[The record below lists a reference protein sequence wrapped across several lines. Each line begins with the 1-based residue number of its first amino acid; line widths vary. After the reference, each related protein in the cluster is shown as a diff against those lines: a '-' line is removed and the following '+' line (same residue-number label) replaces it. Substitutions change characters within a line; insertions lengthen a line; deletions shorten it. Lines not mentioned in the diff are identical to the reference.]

1 MLRRLTNCRIII
13 IIIIISQYSHPCRF
27 VYDAFPAN
35 ALCDIVSL
43 IKDLWLCAAYRM
55 LRDQVPLHRFH
66 PFSNYNNY
74 NDSNLAGRC
83 MARAVM
89 SRGDQEQWVKFPT
102 VIRWRL
108 KVAQHNNSYKR
119 AKEVMFSSTL
129 LFIVCLFVVRIMLKL
144 LNRFSQNSMERGTWP
159 GKKGLDFGGNPNHVT
174 FNTLVFQ
181 QHTTQ

>member
-1 MLRRLTNCRIII
+1 MSQLHRLNTCLRRNISINLKPARRPCSYDFTDMLRRLTNCRIII
-13 IIIIISQYSHPCRF
+13 IIIIITQYSHPCRF

-102 VIRWRL
+102 VVRWRL
-108 KVAQHNNSYKR
+108 KVAQHNNSYKQKN
-119 AKEVMFSSTL
+119 AFCKLTL
-129 LFIVCLFVVRIMLKL
+129 SL
-144 LNRFSQNSMERGTWP
+144 
-159 GKKGLDFGGNPNHVT
+159 
-174 FNTLVFQ
+174 
-181 QHTTQ
+181 